1 MQEFIMTRFSFI
13 RRSISRTTAVAVTAA
28 FVLAGQPTPGF
39 ADPPAWAPAHGWRAK
54 QGYSVARFPDI
65 GAGYCDRGL
74 LGSQLVGIAAG
85 GALGGF
91 LGSKIGKGSGQLAA
105 TAAGA
110 LIGAFIGSEVAHSMD
125 SRDQACVSRSLE
137 GAPDNQ
143 TVTWRNPDTNADYR
157 VTPVKSYDDTAG
169 RYCREYITEAM
180 IGGKLEQVYGTACYQ
195 PDGSWELVS

>member
-1 MQEFIMTRFSFI
+1 MTRFSFI
-13 RRSISRTTAVAVTAA
+13 RRSISRATALAVTAA
-28 FVLAGQPTPGF
+28 FVLGGQPTPGF

-54 QGYSVARFPDI
+54 QGYSMASFPDI

-74 LGSQLVGIAAG
+74 LGSQLAGIAAG

-110 LIGAFIGSEVAHSMD
+110 LLGAFIGSEIAYSMD
-125 SRDQACVSRSLE
+125 SLDQACVSRSLE

-143 TVTWRNPDTNADYR
+143 TVTWRNPDTNADYQ

-169 RYCREYITEAM
+169 RYCREYITEAT
-180 IGGKLEQVYGTACYQ
+180 IGGKVEQVYGTACYQ